1 MVVWT
6 SGEIYSVK
14 RCHRFPEKE
23 LGCFPPAAVTG
34 VFLLGA
40 FPEKRDQLAL
50 PAGVVLSSYFTFVS
64 QCFLRKFIDKSF
76 ISLLLPFPPSRE
88 QPLTSLGPSVP

>member
-1 MVVWT
+1 MDKWGNLQCKT
-6 SGEIYSVK
+6 LSPISRERAGLLS
-14 RCHRFPEKE
+14 
-23 LGCFPPAAVTG
+23 PPAAVTG

-40 FPEKRDQLAL
+40 LPEKRDQLAL

-64 QCFLRKFIDKSF
+64 QGFLRKFIDKSF

-88 QPLTSLGPSVP
+88 QPLTSLGPRVP